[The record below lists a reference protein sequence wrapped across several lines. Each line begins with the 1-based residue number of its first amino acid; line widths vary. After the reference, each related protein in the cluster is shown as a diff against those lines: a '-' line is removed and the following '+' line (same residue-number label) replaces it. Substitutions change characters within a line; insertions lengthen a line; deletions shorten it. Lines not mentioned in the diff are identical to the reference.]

1 MKQDDQNSL
10 EGTPPSFVPPSM
22 KQDDK
27 KSLEE
32 IPSSLDSPDPESTG
46 SQKTEKW
53 WLFSLLLLGTLLTT
67 YLSGGLM
74 FSISL
79 ILILGAHEF
88 GHYWASRRNGVRST
102 LPYFIPAPPV
112 FIAGTFGAFIQIK
125 QVIPN
130 RRVLM
135 EIGCAGPIAG
145 FIVALPTLIYGL
157 SLSYVSPVL
166 GIEGVNF
173 GSSLILN
180 FCAELTLG
188 VDPQSPDL
196 NINLHPIAFAG
207 WIGMLVTALN
217 LIPIGQLD
225 GGHIVFALSP
235 NQHKWTGRFFFLGL
249 FPMGYFWAG
258 WFFWAVMIMLV
269 GFKTAPLQDDREE
282 LGALH
287 RLLGVVSIAI
297 FLVTFIPI
305 PFSVP

>member
-1 MKQDDQNSL
+1 M
-10 EGTPPSFVPPSM
+10 
-22 KQDDK
+22 
-27 KSLEE
+27 
-32 IPSSLDSPDPESTG
+32 
-46 SQKTEKW
+46 
-53 WLFSLLLLGTLLTT
+53 LLLGTLATT
-67 YLSGGLM
+67 YLSGGFL

-88 GHYWASRRNGVRST
+88 GHYWASKRNGVRST

-135 EIGCAGPIAG
+135 EIGSAGPIAG
-145 FIVALPTLIYGL
+145 FVMALPILIFGL

-180 FCAELTLG
+180 ICAKWMLG
-188 VDPQSPDL
+188 VDPQSPGL
-196 NINLHPIAFAG
+196 NIHLHPIAFAG

-235 NQHKWTGRFFFLGL
+235 KQHKWMGHLFFAAL
-249 FPMGYFWAG
+249 FPLGYFWTG
-258 WFFWAVMIMLV
+258 WFFWAVMIVLV
-269 GFKTAPLQDDREE
+269 GFKTAPLLDETEE
-282 LGALH
+282 LGTSH
-287 RLLGVVSIAI
+287 RVLGVVSIAI

-305 PFSVP
+305 PFSLL